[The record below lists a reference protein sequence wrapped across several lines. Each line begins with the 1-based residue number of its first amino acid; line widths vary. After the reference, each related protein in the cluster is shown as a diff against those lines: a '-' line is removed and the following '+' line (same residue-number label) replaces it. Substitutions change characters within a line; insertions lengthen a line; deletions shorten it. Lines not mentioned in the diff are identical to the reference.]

1 MVDVTP
7 FLLVKTSSEPQK
19 QPDPKVSLKAI
30 ICTCLN
36 LFDPPFVLQVG
47 QYLHERIIIDID
59 IVKDDR
65 MVDLAKFLD
74 ELFNSDLF
82 LLVFPVL
89 HI

>member
-1 MVDVTP
+1 M
-7 FLLVKTSSEPQK
+7 
-19 QPDPKVSLKAI
+19 AI
-30 ICTCLN
+30 ICICLN
-36 LFDPPFVLQVG
+36 LFDSPFVLQVG

-59 IVKDDR
+59 IVKNDR